1 MIPLLARVTTSRR
14 GRWLVIGVWVIL
26 LAGFAPLTA
35 KLNSVKVDTTTSLL
49 PPGSE
54 SGQVAK
60 LLAENFPD
68 GDEQD
73 VILLYHRPGGLT
85 TADRRRIASDAQ
97 AARAIALTGPATP
110 AFVPGPGGTLRPV
123 PQLVSHDG
131 TTAFTVVPM
140 AAGRSEEVAS
150 SVKRLRAL
158 GGGATGGLEYHV
170 TGSAVLLND
179 INNAV
184 QGADIVLLLATV
196 LLVMALLLFIYRSP
210 ILALVPLLVVIVSY
224 VIASGI
230 VYLLARQGMKVD
242 STATS
247 LLLILMFG
255 AGTDYCL
262 LLVARYKEDLHRF
275 EDEHR
280 ALRHAIPRAF
290 PAIAASGLT
299 VAAAL
304 LTLLT
309 SQLDTNRTLG
319 PVTAIGVV
327 VVLIASLTLLPAML
341 SLLGRRGFWP
351 SRSQAEYDPLT
362 GGQSLTVV
370 QVQQTRW
377 AGVARRVMAHPV
389 RAAGGG
395 MLILAIGALGL
406 FAFPADPTP
415 IKEFRSDTDSKA
427 GYELFRKTFPIG
439 LVAPSTVLIERTGG
453 AATQA
458 DIARVTRALASS
470 GEVTSVVPASEP
482 RSRDGRIARL
492 TLVLSTDPLRP
503 DATTAVD
510 RVRAA
515 VSHLGPGLTVLIGD
529 GAARFRDQGVAEH
542 RDLLVVA
549 PLVLIVIFIVLIVLL
564 RALVAPLFLLATVVL
579 SYLGS
584 MGISTLVFRYVF
596 GRTGIDPL
604 LLILSFIFLV
614 ALGVDYNIF
623 LMSRI
628 REEAVKRG
636 TRNGVLRGL
645 VSTGPVITS
654 AGVILAGTFL
664 VLTTLPVWLLFELGF
679 AVAFGVLVD
688 TFLVRSVIVP
698 AITTVLGDRAWWPSS
713 PRSGTRGLSGVIEVP
728 TTAADA
734 PPAAVSHKTAPG
746 VR

>member
-1 MIPLLARVTTSRR
+1 MTRRLASVTTGRRSR
-14 GRWLVIGVWVIL
+14 WVVVGVWVVL
-26 LAGFAPLTA
+26 LLGFAPLTA
-35 KLNSVKVDTTTSLL
+35 KLNSVKVDETTSLL

-60 LLAENFPD
+60 LLSENFPD
-68 GDEQD
+68 GDKQD
-73 VILLYHRPGGLT
+73 VILIYHRAGGQT
-85 TADRRRIASDAQ
+85 AADRVRIASDART
-97 AARAIALTGPATP
+97 AAGIPLTGTATP
-110 AFVPGPGGTLRPV
+110 AFVPGPGGRLVAV
-123 PQLVSHDG
+123 PRLVSSDG
-131 TTAFTVVPM
+131 ATAFTIVPM
-140 AAGRSEEVAS
+140 SSGRSEQVAN

-158 GGGATGGLEYHV
+158 GGGARGGLEYHV

-184 QGADIVLLLATV
+184 QGADVILLAVTV
-196 LLVMALLLFIYRSP
+196 LLVLGLLLFIYRSP
-210 ILALVPLLVVIVSY
+210 ILAFVPLLVVIVSY
-224 VIASGI
+224 VIASGV
-230 VYLLARQGMKVD
+230 VYLLAKAGLQVD

-247 LLLILMFG
+247 LLVILMFG

-275 EDEHR
+275 EDEQHALRYALPR
-280 ALRHAIPRAF
+280 AL

-304 LTLLT
+304 LTLLA
-309 SQLDTNRTLG
+309 SQQATNRTLG
-319 PVTAIGVV
+319 PVTAIGIL
-327 VVLIASLTLLPAML
+327 VVLSASMTLLPAIL
-341 SLLGRRGFWP
+341 SLLGRGGFWP
-351 SRSQAEYDPLT
+351 ARAQAEYDPVT

-377 AGVARRVMAHPV
+377 AGVARRVMGRPWL
-389 RAAGGG
+389 AAGGG
-395 MLILAIGALGL
+395 VAILAAGAFGL
-406 FAFPADPTP
+406 FAYHADPTP
-415 IKEFRSDTDSKA
+415 IKEFRTNTDSKA
-427 GYELFRKTFPIG
+427 GYELFRRSFPVG
-439 LVAPSTVLIERTGG
+439 LVAPSTVLISLRSGG
-453 AATQA
+453 VPSAADVA
-458 DIARVTRALASS
+458 LVSHRLASLH
-470 GEVTSVVPASEP
+470 GVVASVFPATEP

-492 TLVLSTDPLRP
+492 TLVLAGDPVRP
-503 DATTAVD
+503 QAGALVQDVRTAVSGL
-510 RVRAA
+510 A
-515 VSHLGPGLTVLIGD
+515 PGLTVLVGD
-529 GAARFRDQGVAEH
+529 GAARFHDQGVAED
-542 RDLLVVA
+542 RDLVVVG
-549 PLVLIVIFIVLIVLL
+549 PLVLLVIFCVLVVLL
-564 RALVAPLFLLATVVL
+564 RALVAPVFLLATVVL

-584 MGISTLVFRYVF
+584 MGVASLVFRYVF

-679 AVAFGVLVD
+679 AVALGVLVD
-688 TFLVRSVIVP
+688 TFLVRSAIVP
-698 AITTVLGDRAWWPSS
+698 AVTTLLGDRVWWPSS

-728 TTAADA
+728 VPPPEA
-734 PPAAVSHKTAPG
+734 PAEVQVSA
-746 VR
+746 

>member
-1 MIPLLARVTTSRR
+1 VTHRLAGVATGRRSR
-14 GRWLVIGVWVIL
+14 WVVVGVWVL
-26 LAGFAPLTA
+26 VMLAAAPLTA

-60 LLAENFPD
+60 LLSRNFPD
-68 GDEQD
+68 GDKQD
-73 VILLYHRPGGLT
+73 VILLYHRAGGLT
-85 TADRRRIASDAQ
+85 AADRQRVVADAH
-97 AARAIALTGPATP
+97 AAAGIPLTGPATP
-110 AFVPGPGGTLRPV
+110 AFVPGPGGALQPV
-123 PQLVSHDG
+123 PRLVSSDG
-131 TTAFTVVPM
+131 ATAFTIVPM
-140 AAGRSEEVAS
+140 SAGRSEQVAN

-184 QGADIVLLLATV
+184 QGADKVLVAATV
-196 LLVMALLLFIYRSP
+196 LLVLALLLFIYRSP
-210 ILALVPLLVVIVSY
+210 VLAFVPLLVVIVSY

-230 VYLLARQGMKVD
+230 VYLLARAGLQVD

-275 EDEHR
+275 EDEQR
-280 ALRHAIPRAF
+280 ALRYAIPRAL

-304 LTLLT
+304 LTLLA
-309 SQLDTNRTLG
+309 SQQDTNRTLG
-319 PVTAIGVV
+319 PVTAIGIL
-327 VVLIASLTLLPAML
+327 VVLSASMTLLPAIL

-351 SRSQAEYDPLT
+351 ARRQAEFDPLR

-370 QVQQTRW
+370 QVQQARW
-377 AGVARRVMAHPV
+377 AEVARRVMSRPWLF
-389 RAAGGG
+389 AGGG
-395 MLILAIGALGL
+395 VALLVAAAFGL
-406 FAFPADPTP
+406 FALHTDPTP
-415 IKEFRSDTDSKA
+415 IKEFRTNTDSKA
-427 GYELFRKTFPIG
+427 GYELFRRSFPVG
-439 LVAPSTVLIERTGG
+439 EVAPSTVLISRRGG
-453 AATQA
+453 AGPSAS
-458 DIARVTRALASS
+458 DVALVERKLTSLRGVVAS
-470 GEVTSVVPASEP
+470 VFPPRDA

-492 TLVLSTDPLRP
+492 TLVPAGDPVRP
-503 DATTAVD
+503 QAGALISDA
-510 RVRAA
+510 RAA
-515 VSHLGPGLTVLIGD
+515 VAHLAPGLTVLIGD
-529 GAARFRDQGVAEH
+529 GAARFYDQGVAEN
-542 RDLLVVA
+542 RDLLVVG
-549 PLVLIVIFIVLIVLL
+549 PLVLLVIFCVLVILL
-564 RALVAPLFLLATVVL
+564 RALVAPVFLLATVVL

-584 MGISTLVFRYVF
+584 MGVASLVFRFVF
-596 GRTGIDPL
+596 GRKGIDPL

-679 AVAFGVLVD
+679 AVALGVLVD
-688 TFLVRSVIVP
+688 TFLVRTAIVP
-698 AITTVLGDRAWWPSS
+698 AVTTLLGDRIWWPSS
-713 PRSGTRGLSGVIEVP
+713 PRAGTRGLSGVTEVP
-728 TTAADA
+728 VPVAES
-734 PPAAVSHKTAPG
+734 PAEVQLSA
-746 VR
+746 